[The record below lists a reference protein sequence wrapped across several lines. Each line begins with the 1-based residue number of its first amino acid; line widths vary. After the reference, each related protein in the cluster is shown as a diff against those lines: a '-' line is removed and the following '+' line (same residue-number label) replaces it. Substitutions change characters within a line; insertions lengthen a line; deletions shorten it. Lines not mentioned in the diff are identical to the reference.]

1 VRLLRQFLFVLLGLL
16 RIGMYRIRVG
26 VNLVLGKHT
35 LLLAIVFLSVL
46 VLNNLL
52 GFGKLELVLE
62 SFSFF
67 GNVTILV
74 FLLEKH

>member
-1 VRLLRQFLFVLLGLL
+1 
-16 RIGMYRIRVG
+16 MYRIRVG